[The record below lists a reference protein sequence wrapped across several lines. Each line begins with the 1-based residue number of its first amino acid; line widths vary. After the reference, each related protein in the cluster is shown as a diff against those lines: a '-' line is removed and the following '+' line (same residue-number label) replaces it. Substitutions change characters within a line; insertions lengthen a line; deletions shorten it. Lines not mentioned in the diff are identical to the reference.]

1 MEADNSAAVAELH
14 RLNQVRQ
21 AAVISALGLLLIS
34 FFVPSLA
41 LSLLRSFAWASA
53 GIFSL
58 LYASKAR
65 AAGVPASYLNAV
77 IYFMVALLPLL
88 RASGS

>member
-1 MEADNSAAVAELH
+1 METDNSAVVAELH
-14 RLNQVRQ
+14 RLNQIRQ

-34 FFVPSLA
+34 YFVPGTALA
-41 LSLLRSFAWASA
+41 VLRTFAWASA

-58 LYASKAR
+58 LYASKAK
-65 AAGVPASYLNAV
+65 AAGAPASYLNAV

-88 RASGS
+88 RVVGN